1 MQIRRLT
8 IKGFRGIRR
17 FVWCPE
23 SALSCLIGPGDS
35 TKTTILDAIELVLS
49 PRWRVSITDADFHG
63 GNCNEPISITAT
75 IGQLPGSLLAED
87 KYGMELRGWNEEGG
101 LKDEPEEDDESVL
114 TIRFSV
120 DDSLEPNWVVVN
132 ARRPEG
138 RHMPARDREALGLV
152 RLGGDIDRHLAWG
165 RGSALSR
172 TTDGIEEVGR
182 VVAAA
187 QREAREAVAKADLT
201 KLKAAA
207 AKAKEAAVS
216 MGVRVLGEYRPAL
229 DALLSS
235 GGAGQLSLHEDE
247 IPVRATGLGSR
258 RLTALAL
265 QSMAVKE
272 GGILLIDEIEH
283 GLEPHRLRHLLQVLR
298 AAPKDDQGQVFMTT
312 HSPIPI
318 AELGAEDLCVTRCLK
333 GTTKARR
340 VSAELQDIVRKT
352 PEALLGRKVLVCE
365 GKTELGLCRALE
377 AQWAEARGGLPLAHT
392 GTVLTHGSG
401 KEAPQIALKVAS
413 LGYATALLIDSDQ
426 PLTADVVAGLA
437 KAQVRVIAWADMMA
451 TEERIA
457 LDLPWVALQEVV
469 SLAVSLKGEQS
480 VADAV
485 RARLPR
491 GPAISGAQIDQWK
504 ELGFEEDQIRQA
516 IGKAAKHKD
525 SGWFKRI
532 DWGQGVGAIVAEAL
546 PVIPTS
552 DLAEKLDQVAAWAY
566 AD

>member
-1 MQIRRLT
+1 MQVRQLKIERY
-8 IKGFRGIRR
+8 RGIQQL
-17 FVWCPE
+17 VWRPDAE
-23 SALSCLIGPGDS
+23 MTCLIGPGDS

-49 PRWRVSITDADFHG
+49 PRWTVSITDADFHG
-63 GNCNEPISITAT
+63 GKCSEPIVITAT
-75 IGQLPGSLLAED
+75 VGQLPTSLLTED
-87 KYGMELRGWNEEGG
+87 KYGMDLRGWNEEVG

-132 ARRPEG
+132 ERRPEG
-138 RHMPARDREALGLV
+138 RPMPARDREALGLV

-172 TTDGIEEVGR
+172 TTDSLEEVGR

-187 QREAREAVAKADLT
+187 QREAREAIARADLT

-207 AKAKEAAVS
+207 AQAKEAATG

-229 DALLSS
+229 DALVSS

-272 GGILLIDEIEH
+272 GGILLIDEVEH

-298 AAPKDDQGQVFMTT
+298 GAPQKGGQVFITT

-318 AELGAEDLCVTRCLK
+318 AELVADELCVTRCRK
-333 GTTKARR
+333 GVTKVRR
-340 VSAELQDIVRKT
+340 VSAELQDVVRKT

-377 AQWAEARGGLPLAHT
+377 ARWAKARGGLPLAHT

-401 KEAPQIALKVAS
+401 KEAAQIALKVAS
-413 LGYATALLIDSDQ
+413 LGYSTALLIDSDE
-426 PLTADVVAGLA
+426 PLAPEVVAALV
-437 KAQVRVIAWADMMA
+437 KMRVSIVTWADAVA
-451 TEERIA
+451 TEERISF
-457 LDLPWVALQEVV
+457 DLPWAALQEVV
-469 SLAVSLKGEQS
+469 SLAVGLKSEES

-485 RARLPR
+485 KARLPP
-491 GPAISGAQIDQWK
+491 GPAISGGQIDEWK
-504 ELGFEEDQIRQA
+504 RSGFKEEDIRRA
-516 IGKAAKHKD
+516 IGKAAKHKKNP
-525 SGWFKRI
+525 WFKRI
-532 DWGQGVGAIVAEAL
+532 DLGEELGAIVARAL
-546 PVIPTS
+546 PLISES
-552 DLAEKLDQVAAWAY
+552 DLAKKLAEVAAWAY
-566 AD
+566 AE